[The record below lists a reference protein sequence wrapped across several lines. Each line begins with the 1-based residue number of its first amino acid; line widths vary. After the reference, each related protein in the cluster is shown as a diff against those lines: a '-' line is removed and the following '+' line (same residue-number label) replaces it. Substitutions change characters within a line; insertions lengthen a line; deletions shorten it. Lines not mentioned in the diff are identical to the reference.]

1 MHQQHTQHYQIIL
14 DISRLSL
21 EVFSTAADQHFN
33 HNDKN
38 HNNLL
43 IKAVPFVTTS
53 VVMPRDKETEDTEY
67 SFVLT
72 ELNKLGFNDTTSYA
86 IIDQLREGIKQQ
98 LLETNSLHY
107 INDNHLTLISVA
119 NVITPEK
126 IVLNLIS

>member
-1 MHQQHTQHYQIIL
+1 M
-14 DISRLSL
+14 
-21 EVFSTAADQHFN
+21 FSTAADQHFN